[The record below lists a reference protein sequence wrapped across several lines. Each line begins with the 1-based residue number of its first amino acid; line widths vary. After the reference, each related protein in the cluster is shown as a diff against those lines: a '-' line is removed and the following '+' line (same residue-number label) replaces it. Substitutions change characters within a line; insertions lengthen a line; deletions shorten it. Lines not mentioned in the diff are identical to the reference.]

1 MTSSRCVQNLRFGQT
16 FTDHLLTVEHAV
28 GQGWGRPQ
36 IRALADGLHVHPAAP
51 VLHYGMCCFEGMKAY
66 LGVDGRGR
74 LFRSAAHLDVKHIV
88 TRSVITRVQRTA
100 SPGEDKSPCL
110 ASASHLLHSMK
121 KHLTSKDSLQDFQ
134 YALQA

>member
-1 MTSSRCVQNLRFGQT
+1 MQNLRFGQT
-16 FTDHLLTVEHAV
+16 FTDHLLTVEHTV

-74 LFRSAAHLDVKHIV
+74 LFRSAAHLDLKHIM
-88 TRSVITRVQRTA
+88 TRSAMTRVQSTA
-100 SPGEDKSPCL
+100 SPGGEESPCL
-110 ASASHLLHSMK
+110 ASAPHPLPSVTLSHLQGWLATFPVCLAG
-121 KHLTSKDSLQDFQ
+121 LT
-134 YALQA
+134 